1 MANIEM
7 QISDGQYVRSVTLK
21 CVAFRSNSGYSKL
34 LSILEN
40 WEQLIEMV
48 SIMNLQ
54 VLEGKWQIHN
64 IS

>member
-21 CVAFRSNSGYSKL
+21 CVVFRSNSGYSKL